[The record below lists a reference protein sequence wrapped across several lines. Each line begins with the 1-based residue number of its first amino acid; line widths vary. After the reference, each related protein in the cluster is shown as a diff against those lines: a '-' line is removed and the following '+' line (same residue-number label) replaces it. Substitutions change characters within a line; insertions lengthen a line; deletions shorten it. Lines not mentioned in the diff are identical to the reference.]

1 MKTFQSL
8 TIQRTTIPPSERAR
22 YLERNAERAAH
33 YERSNCRF
41 WVFEDPGLRNA
52 FVEFTM
58 ADDPATLAE
67 AIGTA
72 PEPGSGPLRI
82 YQRVE
87 L

>member
-1 MKTFQSL
+1 MSPAL
-8 TIQRTTIPPSERAR
+8 TIQRTTIPPRERAR
-22 YLERNAERAAH
+22 YMARLAERAAH
-33 YERSNCRF
+33 YEGANCRF

-58 ADDPATLAE
+58 ADDADTLA
-67 AIGTA
+67 AAVATA

-82 YQRVE
+82 YQKVE

>member
-1 MKTFQSL
+1 MQSL
-8 TIQRTTIPPSERAR
+8 TIQRTTVPPVERAR
-22 YLERNAERAAH
+22 YLEKVAIRAAH
-33 YERSNCRF
+33 YDRSNCRF

-58 ADDPATLAE
+58 SDDVDSLAA
-67 AIGTA
+67 AIASA